1 MCDECSRKFE
11 GGIKAMN
18 TPELNRNLL
27 VDATWLADHLDDPD
41 LLIFDTTTLLVPDP
55 ELEYRVEGDQD
66 GYLAGHVSGAA
77 YLNCQDDLSIT
88 PHEFRFTLPE
98 PADFAAKAG
107 ALGISDNHRVVL
119 YSRTQPFWSTRA
131 WWSLYAMGF
140 EGAMVLDGG
149 YAAWVDSGHPVS
161 TTPQEYAAA
170 TFTAAPRHDVI
181 FGKEDVLAV
190 LDKPEVAVVNALS
203 AEQFTGSGGMA
214 FGRAGRI
221 TNSVNVPYAEVC
233 DMATGVFSDA
243 ATLKAMFESAG
254 ATPDRKIV
262 NYCGGGIS
270 ATLGFFAQKALG
282 YEDLALYDASMQEW
296 GKDES
301 LPMEKD

>member
-1 MCDECSRKFE
+1 MTENKL
-11 GGIKAMN
+11 N
-18 TPELNRNLL
+18 PELL
-27 VDATWLADHLDDPD
+27 VDASWLAAHLDDPD

-55 ELEYRVEGDQD
+55 ELEYRVEGDR
-66 GYLAGHVSGAA
+66 AGWSEGHIPGAC

-98 PADFAAKAG
+98 PEDFAKRAG
-107 ALGISDNHRVVL
+107 ALGIGDNTRLVL

-131 WWSLYAMGF
+131 WWSFYAMGF
-140 EGAMVLDGG
+140 DAMVLDGG
-149 YAAWVDSGHPVS
+149 YKSWVAGGHAVS
-161 TTPQEYAAA
+161 TDPCTLEPA
-170 TFTAAPRHDVI
+170 TFTARPRREVI
-181 FGKEDVLAV
+181 YGKEDVLAV
-190 LDKPEVAVVNALS
+190 LGKPDVAVVNALS
-203 AEQFTGSGGMA
+203 AEQFSGTGGMS
-214 FGRAGRI
+214 FGRSGRI
-221 TNSVNVPYAEVC
+221 SNSVNVPYAQVC
-233 DMATGVFSDA
+233 DMETGVFSSAQALRD
-243 ATLKAMFESAG
+243 MFESAG

-282 YEDLALYDASMQEW
+282 YEDVALYDASMQEW